1 MLSGRF
7 ISERCD
13 PLARPVT
20 WTVAPVAPSG
30 TAMPRRPAP
39 RVAPA
44 TRATFPAAYVPMWQ
58 EFGMVSIGDLD
69 SAEGGVLGRYAG
81 GSSVRRGVL
90 DTKIEHPFSW
100 DSGRVF
106 PGPTVELST
115 GREDVEAHCQWQG
128 LASLT

>member
-1 MLSGRF
+1 
-7 ISERCD
+7 
-13 PLARPVT
+13 
-20 WTVAPVAPSG
+20 
-30 TAMPRRPAP
+30 MPRAAL

-44 TRATFPAAYVPMWQ
+44 TRATLSVGSVAIWA
-58 EFGMVSIGDLD
+58 EFSMVSIVDLD
-69 SAEGGVLGRYAG
+69 SSKGGVLRRYAG